1 MTDITQLQP
10 AGIWQAFYALTR
22 VPRPSGHLE
31 KVTAF
36 LLDWA
41 KQHNLEHFVDRAG
54 NIIIRKPATPGMED
68 RKVVTMQAHMDM
80 VPQKT
85 IESTHNFETDPIET
99 WIDGEWLKAKNT
111 TLGADDGIGV
121 ATAMAILTD
130 PNIKHGPLE
139 AFITVDEETT
149 MYGVNNL
156 DEGVLTGDIL
166 LNFDNEQEGEMIV
179 GSAGGINVTAAR
191 TYTTEATDA
200 THTAVVVTL
209 RDLLGGHSGLQI
221 NEGRAN
227 ANKLIAR
234 FVRQAIDRCQAR
246 LAAWQG
252 GNMRNAIPRESAV
265 TLTLPA
271 ANIDALTALVAEW
284 KTIYQA
290 EVGSVEQHLDFVLTP
305 IALPATQLTLDAQE
319 AIVNMIVAVHNG
331 VMRFIP
337 EFPEI
342 VETSSNLAIITVA
355 EGKADLCF
363 LLRSSRDSQ
372 LDNLIATI
380 SSTAALAGMTIAT
393 DHHYPAWQPDFN
405 APIVKLM
412 EDVYLEMFGKPNEV
426 KVVHAGLECGLIGK
440 VYPHMELVSF
450 GPTLE
455 SPHTPQE
462 RCHIPS
468 VGRYYDFVVKI
479 IERIPAK

>member
-1 MTDITQLQP
+1 
-10 AGIWQAFYALTR
+10 
-22 VPRPSGHLE
+22 
-31 KVTAF
+31 
-36 LLDWA
+36 
-41 KQHNLEHFVDRAG
+41 
-54 NIIIRKPATPGMED
+54 
-68 RKVVTMQAHMDM
+68 
-80 VPQKT
+80 
-85 IESTHNFETDPIET
+85 
-99 WIDGEWLKAKNT
+99 
-111 TLGADDGIGV
+111 
-121 ATAMAILTD
+121 
-130 PNIKHGPLE
+130 
-139 AFITVDEETT
+139 
-149 MYGVNNL
+149 
-156 DEGVLTGDIL
+156 
-166 LNFDNEQEGEMIV
+166 
-179 GSAGGINVTAAR
+179 
-191 TYTTEATDA
+191 
-200 THTAVVVTL
+200 
-209 RDLLGGHSGLQI
+209 
-221 NEGRAN
+221 
-227 ANKLIAR
+227 
-234 FVRQAIDRCQAR
+234 
-246 LAAWQG
+246 
-252 GNMRNAIPRESAV
+252 MRNAIPRESAV
-265 TLTLPA
+265 TLTLPT

-284 KTIYQA
+284 KSIYQA

>member
-284 KTIYQA
+284 KSIYQA
-290 EVGSVEQHLDFVLTP
+290 EIGSVEQHLDFVLTP

-380 SSTAALAGMTIAT
+380 SSTAALAGMAIAT

>member
-10 AGIWQAFYALTR
+10 AGIWQAFHALTQ

-36 LLDWA
+36 LLNWA
-41 KQHNLEHFVDRAG
+41 KQHQLEHFVDNAG
-54 NIIIRKPATPGMED
+54 NVIIRKPATPGMEN

-99 WIDGEWLKAKNT
+99 WVDGEWLKAKNT

-149 MYGVNNL
+149 MYGVSHL
-156 DEGVLTGDIL
+156 KEGVLTGDIL

-191 TYTTEATDA
+191 AYTTEAPNTA
-200 THTAVVVTL
+200 HTAVNVTL

-227 ANKLIAR
+227 ANKLLAR
-234 FVRQAIDRCQAR
+234 FVRQAIDHCKAR
-246 LAAWQG
+246 LASWHG

-265 TLTLPA
+265 TLVLPA
-271 ANIDALTALVAEW
+271 EHLEALHTLATEW
-284 KTIYQA
+284 KAIYQA
-290 EVGSVEQHLDFVLTP
+290 EVGNVEKKLDLVVEP
-305 IALPATQLTLDAQE
+305 VALPPSQLTHDAQE
-319 AIVNMIVAVHNG
+319 AIVNMAVAVHNG
-331 VMRFIP
+331 VLRFIP

-342 VETSSNLAIITVA
+342 VETSSNLAIISVA
-355 EGKADLCF
+355 EGKAEFFF

-380 SSTAALAGMTIAT
+380 KSTAALAGMTIET
-393 DHHYPAWQPDFN
+393 SHHYPAWQPDFN
-405 APIVKLM
+405 SPIVKLM
-412 EDVYLEMFGKPNEV
+412 EEVYLEMFGKPNEV
-426 KVVHAGLECGLIGK
+426 KVVHAGLECGLIGQ

-468 VGRYYDFVVKI
+468 VARYYDFVVKT